1 MIRYTVVWDPD
12 VESQFISDWI
22 DASSSVRAML
32 TEIANWMD
40 TMLAED
46 PDRKGVV
53 RDDLAARVLTV
64 AAANSSARVAVTYRA
79 SPDDRLVR
87 IVRMVIHGG

>member
-64 AAANSSARVAVTYRA
+64 AAANSSARVAVTYRVFR
-79 SPDDRLVR
+79 DDRLVR
-87 IVRMVIHGG
+87 IVRLVIHGG